1 MLESSGTRWE
11 ERMEKSM
18 QISRFVQIE
27 DGSACILSGN
37 KVKLPLLMRQQL
49 TEMESLFSRQYK
61 GTGEGSL
68 LSLLGGTQGWEQD
81 NQTEISESIFQSPPS
96 CPKCLP
102 KKLSSEN
109 PLWISWPLMQVGSEG
124 RCIAVKMKQELN
136 RTLYSTERKV
146 SSQIHIYVVIW
157 LFSLNTL

>member
-61 GTGEGSL
+61 RTGEGSL
-68 LSLLGGTQGWEQD
+68 LSLLGGTQG
-81 NQTEISESIFQSPPS
+81 
-96 CPKCLP
+96 
-102 KKLSSEN
+102 
-109 PLWISWPLMQVGSEG
+109 
-124 RCIAVKMKQELN
+124 
-136 RTLYSTERKV
+136 
-146 SSQIHIYVVIW
+146 
-157 LFSLNTL
+157 